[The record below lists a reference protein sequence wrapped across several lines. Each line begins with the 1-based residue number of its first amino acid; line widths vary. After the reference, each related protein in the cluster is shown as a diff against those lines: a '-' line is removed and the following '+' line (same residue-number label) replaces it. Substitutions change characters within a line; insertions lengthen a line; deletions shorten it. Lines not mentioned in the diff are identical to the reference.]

1 MQFAMVEVAKGI
13 IEPLVLTG
21 VKGDRLIGRHLT
33 GDIAS
38 FPVASVVHAGLTGD
52 EPPVV
57 YQFCPTWIASAMR
70 AAGVQRLR
78 TAVAANP
85 EGDEEDDGPKL
96 IDPGQVLYQSGQM
109 IVTAASR
116 KARRKEGEM
125 FRALSKET
133 GGMWSGY
140 EVGHEFGYDQIAQFI
155 RQNREEQ
162 KPDTLLWCMIF
173 AALTANEGTQDAER
187 NLSGFTAYL
196 RDLFASGLVPKR
208 GMISIEQFASA
219 WKSGLLQKKYGDF
232 NNLLEGYDK
241 VIPALAHAKA
251 QGMRGHELRRYIAT
265 TPGVGIPKGLGV
277 TKFSFAMECWG
288 ENVACLDR
296 WMFRVL
302 GANEKIAGSYTAPV
316 RGRGPLN
323 AMDAQNKK
331 ITLHRKAGPKEERAE
346 MTPIRKPPWEPFSE
360 GSYSL
365 QEYGGARFSD
375 RYSAPKPTW
384 QYKVGGVGP
393 WIAAKRTKGVK
404 GALGELVEP
413 VEHEVRRLKLANAEQ
428 EAKAGTTTQ
437 AVVDEYEW
445 WENKL
450 TRTVYYQLA
459 LEEGKTDPRAALN
472 PLARAQWTMWED
484 ILRRHPDQTVQ
495 LDKARHM
502 PLWVAI
508 HGLEHVIGRVLIP
521 YREHREEGARKAL
534 GLVERTLER
543 APGKGKAAEKHAAAV
558 LALPGA
564 RSALREA
571 DEALRLARHGQ
582 PPQEAPMPPPR
593 LLRGSRNPGI
603 GRIFSEA
610 LAWKRGEVGHATSE
624 AKALASKL
632 SEQALEEFAAV

>member
-21 VKGDRLIGRHLT
+21 SRGDRLTGRHLT
-33 GDIAS
+33 GDIVS

-57 YQFCPTWIASAMR
+57 YQFCPTWVAAAMR

-96 IDPGQVLYQSGQM
+96 IDPGQVKYQSGEM
-109 IVTAASR
+109 IVTADSR
-116 KARRKEGEM
+116 RTRRKEGEL
-125 FRALSKET
+125 FRSLSKKT

-187 NLSGFTAYL
+187 NLSGFTSYL
-196 RDLFASGLVPKR
+196 RDLFATGIVAKR

-241 VIPALAHAKA
+241 LIPALAHAKA
-251 QGMRGHELRRYIAT
+251 QGMRGSVLRRYVAT

-288 ENVACLDR
+288 ENVGCLDR

-302 GANEKIAGSYTAPV
+302 GANDKIAGSFTAPV
-316 RGRGPLN
+316 SGMGPIA
-323 AMDAQNKK
+323 AMNNQNKK
-331 ITLHRKAGPKEERAE
+331 IALHRKAGPKEERAE
-346 MTPIRKPPWEPFSE
+346 MAPIRKPPWEPFSE

-365 QEYGGARFSD
+365 QEYGASRFSG
-375 RYSAPKPTW
+375 RYGAPKPVW
-384 QYKVGGVGP
+384 QYKVGGIGP
-393 WIAAKRTKGVK
+393 WIAAKRV
-404 GALGELVEP
+404 AGELVEP
-413 VEHEVRRLKLANAEQ
+413 VEHEVRRLKLATEEQ
-428 EAKAGTTTQ
+428 KKKQDTTPL
-437 AVVDEYEW
+437 AVVEEYEW

-502 PLWVAI
+502 PLWIAI
-508 HGLEHVIGRVLIP
+508 NGLPNVIGRVLVP

-534 GLVERTLER
+534 GLIERTVGR

-564 RSALREA
+564 LSALREA
-571 DEALRLARHGQ
+571 DEGLRLARQGE

-593 LLRGSRNPGI
+593 LLRSKRNPGL
-603 GRIFSEA
+603 GRVFSEA
-610 LAWKRGEVGHATSE
+610 LAWKRGEVTRASSE
-624 AKALASKL
+624 AKALASRL
-632 SEQALEEFAAV
+632 SERALEEFAAV